1 MLPKRIRSCYV
12 VDTSD
17 EAAKNVFIP
26 LTTDVEK
33 LDINKLA
40 HVPTSSNNLKIKV
53 DDLDAGKL
61 KTVLVDLKKLSD

>member
-1 MLPKRIRSCYV
+1 MLPKKIRSCYV

-17 EAAKNVFIP
+17 EVAKNVFIP
-26 LTTDVEK
+26 LKTDVEK
-33 LDINKLA
+33 LDINKLV

>member
-1 MLPKRIRSCYV
+1 MLPKKIRSCYV

-17 EAAKNVFIP
+17 ETAKNVFIP
-26 LTTDVEK
+26 LKTDVEK
-33 LDINKLA
+33 LDINKLV

>member
-1 MLPKRIRSCYV
+1 MLPKKIRSCYV
-12 VDTSD
+12 VDISD
-17 EAAKNVFIP
+17 EAAKNDFIP
-26 LTTDVEK
+26 LKTDVEK
-33 LDINKLA
+33 LDINKLV

>member
-1 MLPKRIRSCYV
+1 MLPKKIRSCYV

-17 EAAKNVFIP
+17 EAAKNDFIP
-26 LTTDVEK
+26 LKTDVEK
-33 LDINKLA
+33 LDINKLV

-61 KTVLVDLKKLSD
+61 KTVLVDLKKVSD

>member
-1 MLPKRIRSCYV
+1 MLPKKIRSCYV

-17 EAAKNVFIP
+17 EAAKNAFIP

-33 LDINKLA
+33 LDINKLV
-40 HVPTSSNNLKIKV
+40 HIPTSSNNLKIKV
-53 DDLDAGKL
+53 NDLDAGKL